1 MVIWNGRIPSSYDVF
16 GIPITVPADDK
27 RRLWRPLLLLKA
39 DRRIRRLVLL
49 LQIVSFPH
57 PDHHPRPA
65 LRICQDAIVWGG
77 CYWRDQSS
85 SWSPRW
91 ELPAAGDR
99 GVTVMVLWYGCG
111 PCWGRPGWGREM
123 LCSSFVIAFIINC
136 TMPACRCQH
145 ASIAR
150 KKQKTGFT
158 FIIIYLSSFL
168 TKAQSLRD
176 MCEFCSFGPNSSRQ
190 NHGEDAFSMGLFSAE
205 AIDQAVRQANEAK
218 QQRKAAAAAES
229 TADDGDGED
238 DDGT

>member
-1 MVIWNGRIPSSYDVF
+1 MV
-16 GIPITVPADDK
+16 
-27 RRLWRPLLLLKA
+27 RLWA
-39 DRRIRRLVLL
+39 VL
-49 LQIVSFPH
+49 
-57 PDHHPRPA
+57 
-65 LRICQDAIVWGG
+65 G
-77 CYWRDQSS
+77 
-85 SWSPRW
+85 
-91 ELPAAGDR
+91 
-99 GVTVMVLWYGCG
+99 
-111 PCWGRPGWGREM
+111 PGWGREM
-123 LCSSFVIAFIINC
+123 LCSSFVIAFIINASMP
-136 TMPACRCQH
+136 MPACH

-158 FIIIYLSSFL
+158 CSHYYLSSFL
-168 TKAQSLRD
+168 IIKAQSLRD